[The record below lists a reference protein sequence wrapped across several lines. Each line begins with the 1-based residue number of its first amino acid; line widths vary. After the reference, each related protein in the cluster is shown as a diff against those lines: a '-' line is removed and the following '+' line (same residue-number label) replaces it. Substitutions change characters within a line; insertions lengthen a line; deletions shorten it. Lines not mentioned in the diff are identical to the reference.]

1 MYTVQTAAIA
11 TLTAEYR
18 KARQLYAQ
26 AAANYSILQNPSHT
40 YAAAQRAAGIPCT
53 PDDILTAAWE
63 GVLSLRRQFRTL
75 SAQALALG
83 LITYAD
89 YMVDC
94 RL

>member
-26 AAANYSILQNPSHT
+26 AAANYSILQNHSHT
-40 YAAAQRAAGIPCT
+40 YAAAQRAAGIPWT
-53 PDDILTAAWE
+53 PAAILTPAGE
-63 GVLSLRRQFRTL
+63 GVLTLRRQFRPL
-75 SAQALALG
+75 SAPPLALG